1 MNIAATGF
9 LGARL
14 QILSTGPSPSEG
26 MVENSGLVIMIPRV
40 RIRSLMV
47 LPTAYALSSEL
58 AVRLPVQE
66 GDRYWRSTVEIGR
79 TNVKCPT
86 MPPVSQDNTNAVG

>member
-1 MNIAATGF
+1 MNIAATGL

-14 QILSTGPSPSEG
+14 QILSTGPSTPEG

-47 LPTAYALSSEL
+47 LSTAHALSSEL
-58 AVRLPVQE
+58 AVRLPAQE
-66 GDRYWRSTVEIGR
+66 GDRYWTSTVEIGR
-79 TNVKCPT
+79 TNVRCPT
-86 MPPVSQDNTNAVG
+86 MPPVLQDNTNAVG